1 MVKRVVVLF
10 ICLLAS
16 LPIRAD
22 SLSAT
27 DFTFV
32 STSFSG
38 TASAVTDYLGNIL
51 SELPETTLHIE
62 HSAFAFS
69 LSYSLPANSVIT
81 AATLTIVRDSTLTAG
96 VNVTSVPLP
105 QVADFGCLTP
115 PCSSN
120 PGAPFVQVI
129 PQGPAAM
136 ASVGGEEL
144 AIPPWFFEGFTIQA
158 AGASAFDESETFT
171 YDLLALGWADALNA
185 NQLLSITGSNDLN
198 TVRSFGDRGLG
209 AQSFLFLDT
218 SWQQL
223 YTATLDL
230 QYVPVPEPATWLL
243 LITGAIG
250 AVRRRFS
257 R

>member
-1 MVKRVVVLF
+1 
-10 ICLLAS
+10 
-16 LPIRAD
+16 
-22 SLSAT
+22 
-27 DFTFV
+27 
-32 STSFSG
+32 
-38 TASAVTDYLGNIL
+38 
-51 SELPETTLHIE
+51 
-62 HSAFAFS
+62 
-69 LSYSLPANSVIT
+69 
-81 AATLTIVRDSTLTAG
+81 
-96 VNVTSVPLP
+96 
-105 QVADFGCLTP
+105 
-115 PCSSN
+115 
-120 PGAPFVQVI
+120 
-129 PQGPAAM
+129 M